1 MLYLLHCSVYILTMF
16 QLSIYYKGLAIFNRA
31 GPVIEKYNGMHGY
44 VSYGRYITYSSMI
57 QDVKTINDADVIVAE
72 VNQTLVA
79 GGHEPLTWF
88 LFNHQEY
95 NVLKK

>member
-1 MLYLLHCSVYILTMF
+1 MLYLLHHIVCTLTMF
-16 QLSIYYKGLAIFNRA
+16 QLSIYYKNLASFNRA
-31 GPVIEKYNGMHGY
+31 ESIIEKYNGMHGY

-79 GGHEPLTWF
+79 GGHEPLTRF

-95 NVLKK
+95 DVLKK